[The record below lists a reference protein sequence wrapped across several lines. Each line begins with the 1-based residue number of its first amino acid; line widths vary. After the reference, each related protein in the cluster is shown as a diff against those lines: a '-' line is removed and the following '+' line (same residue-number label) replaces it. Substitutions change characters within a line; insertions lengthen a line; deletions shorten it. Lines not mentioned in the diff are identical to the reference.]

1 MGKLKLLSGSAVCLT
16 LAVACLGMFPGSAP
30 AAVRTVP
37 QGFAGVAFEPWQMAR
52 QGISPEV
59 ELSLAAASGVES
71 VRFPIYWSHLQP
83 REGTPYDWAALD
95 RFMEAAARLRVAV
108 LPTLLGAPRWAAD
121 QRYLGSSSKLRVLV
135 PASAEAFARFSS
147 AVVERYRRS
156 SPFWTDGRE
165 SPLNPVTVK
174 AWQVWNEPD
183 MSIFWPQHY
192 RECQVPLVSGA
203 CPQSTDLRFAPT
215 YLVLLRQ
222 ASRAIKAADPN
233 AKVMLA
239 SLTNLSWS
247 SLERVYE
254 AGGKG
259 LFDIA
264 AINAFTSTPSNLI
277 RTIAKVRVTLAR
289 RGDSRMPLSLTEY
302 SWSASGNTRLAD
314 ARMGFISV
322 STTQQARNLSAAFGL
337 LMLNRARYRLAD
349 TYWYTWASSWSGA
362 DSAWSYSGL
371 RNWAGGTPTGTPA
384 LGSFTRAAL
393 AAEGCRKKLLADSCL
408 S

>member
-1 MGKLKLLSGSAVCLT
+1 MRLVRSCVAVSALALVC
-16 LAVACLGMFPGSAP
+16 VAIAPTSAP
-30 AAVRTVP
+30 AAGRTIP
-37 QGFAGVAFEPWQMAR
+37 HGFAGVAFEPWQMAR
-52 QGISPEV
+52 QGISPEA
-59 ELSLAAASGVES
+59 ELSLAVASGVES

-121 QRYLGSSSKLRVLV
+121 QRYSGPSSRLRVLV

-147 AVVERYRRS
+147 AVVERYRS
-156 SPFWTDGRE
+156 SSSFWTDGRDA
-165 SPLNPVTVK
+165 PLTPVKVK

-183 MSIFWPQHY
+183 ISIFWPQHY
-192 RECQVPLVSGA
+192 GECQVPLVGRT
-203 CPQSTDLRFAPT
+203 CPQSTDLRFAPS
-215 YLVLLRQ
+215 YLDLLRQ
-222 ASRAIKAADPN
+222 TSSAIKSADPT

-239 SLTNLSWS
+239 SLTNLSWL
-247 SLERVYE
+247 SLERVYR

-277 RTIAKVRVTLAR
+277 RTIARFRVSLAKY
-289 RGDSRMPLSLTEY
+289 GDSRVPLSLTEY
-302 SWSASGNTRLAD
+302 SWSASRSVKLAD

-322 STTQQARNLSAAFGL
+322 SPTQQSRNLSAAFGL
-337 LMLNRARYRLAD
+337 LTRNRARYRLTD
-349 TYWYTWASSWSGA
+349 TYWYTWASAWSGT

-371 RNWAGGTPTGTPA
+371 RNWATPAPSGTPA
-384 LGSFTRAAL
+384 LRSFSTAAL
-393 AAEGCRKKLLADSCL
+393 AAEGCKKKLLADSC
-408 S
+408 SS